1 MFSYFWA
8 NQMSNVTVEIRTK
21 SHAIVIQWFSYFC
34 DACLHFL
41 METPI
46 QNGGIGHS
54 VQIDESLVA
63 TRIQV

>member
-21 SHAIVIQWFSYFC
+21 SHAIVIQWFSYFY

-41 METPI
+41 MENPI

-54 VQIDESLVA
+54 VRCLKDL
-63 TRIQV
+63 

>member
-1 MFSYFWA
+1 MNLFGIVFPK
-8 NQMSNVTVEIRTK
+8 QCPKNVCV
-21 SHAIVIQWFSYFC
+21 
-34 DACLHFL
+34 HFL